1 MRRTIKKQKG
11 FTLLELLM
19 AMMLLAIGLL
29 ATASM
34 QGTAIHANSLSNRL
48 SVATTLAQQVAEEI
62 TSLSKT
68 NTLLRTAS
76 PPPDVLYPTLDPVTP
91 SSDLFVPGAGTF
103 RARYQ
108 IIPNATTFGGVSIKD
123 TTQIHVDVYFVSP
136 DGVNVPKIVAFT
148 TYKGVQ

>member
-11 FTLLELLM
+11 FTLLELLI

-68 NTLLRTAS
+68 DTLLRTAS
-76 PPPDVLYPTLDPVTP
+76 GPDILYPTLDPVTP

-108 IIPNATTFGGVSIKD
+108 IIPNATTFSGVSIKD

-136 DGVNVPKIVAFT
+136 DGVNIPKIVAFT
-148 TYKGVQ
+148 TYKEVQ

>member
-1 MRRTIKKQKG
+1 MMRTIKKQKG
-11 FTLLELLM
+11 FTLLELLI

-34 QGTAIHANSLSNRL
+34 QGTAIHANSLANRL
-48 SVATTLAQQVAEEI
+48 SVATTLAQQVAEEF

-68 NTLLRTAS
+68 DTRLRTAS
-76 PPPDVLYPTLDPVTP
+76 GADILYPTLDPVAP

-108 IIPNATTFGGVSIKD
+108 IIPNVTTFNGVSIKD
-123 TTQIHVDVYFVSP
+123 TTQIDVAVYFVSP
-136 DGVNVPKIVAFT
+136 DGVNVPKIVALT
-148 TYKGVQ
+148 TYKEVQ